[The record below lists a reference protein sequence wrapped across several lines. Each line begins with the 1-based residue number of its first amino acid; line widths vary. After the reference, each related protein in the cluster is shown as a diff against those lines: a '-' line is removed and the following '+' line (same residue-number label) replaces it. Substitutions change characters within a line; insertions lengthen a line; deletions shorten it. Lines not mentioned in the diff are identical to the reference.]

1 MRRRSLPCV
10 CVVTA
15 LVQAC
20 GVSPPQPTRL
30 TRLAGISPPELESMV
45 CRKAPRNPWKPAA
58 NRDRFCTG
66 RVGETHAAVHV
77 DPLERVYRVSRSW
90 STTEESRWQFLS
102 DSVRTALT
110 GAARASLCAEF
121 DDLPF
126 LHTELWTS
134 LNDLVELR
142 TTNDDG
148 YEIRNYE
155 FRIVIIEGSASEC
168 AEGNAG
174 PGSDLRASARGL
186 PTQIAVPVIGNS
198 RLSTKG

>member
-142 TTNDDG
+142 TT
-148 YEIRNYE
+148 
-155 FRIVIIEGSASEC
+155 SASEC